1 LPPLAAVAIP
11 HERAI
16 SYATWQVIIGDV
28 RCSCALA
35 KASTSANNEARRCD
49 NTRWLTEPAKVR
61 LVVGVSK
68 LHRTCRD
75 VVSDFW
81 HLARVLTEKCETDVV
96 ASPMHDVTVMRK
108 QRRHGGQYG
117 DYEVVAP
124 LASGGMGGVY
134 LATHVTTGDYVALKV
149 LDPQFAN
156 NGDVVARLYSER
168 AISARATHPGL
179 VAIHATGRSP
189 DGTPYLVMEYLEGR
203 ELAHVIGSDTLT
215 VDDII
220 GFGAQIAAALAAL
233 HAAGIVHCDVKPEN
247 IFVLAEKA
255 WGMPQVKVIDF
266 GVSRVVDEPL
276 PEDSAIAGT
285 PAYMSPEQW
294 RGKPQTAS
302 DVYSL
307 GCVLYEL
314 LTGEPPFDG
323 SLPEI
328 MVAHLE
334 KRPARP
340 SWLRAGVPIELE
352 RLVLR
357 ALAKAPAMRPTM
369 EELATELG
377 DLVELLQC
385 SQTMPMALA
394 V

>member
-1 LPPLAAVAIP
+1 
-11 HERAI
+11 
-16 SYATWQVIIGDV
+16 
-28 RCSCALA
+28 
-35 KASTSANNEARRCD
+35 
-49 NTRWLTEPAKVR
+49 
-61 LVVGVSK
+61 
-68 LHRTCRD
+68 
-75 VVSDFW
+75 
-81 HLARVLTEKCETDVV
+81 
-96 ASPMHDVTVMRK
+96 
-108 QRRHGGQYG
+108 
-117 DYEVVAP
+117 
-124 LASGGMGGVY
+124 MGGVY

-149 LDPQFAN
+149 LDPQFASHP
-156 NGDVVARLYSER
+156 DVVERLYSEQ
-168 AISARATHPGL
+168 AISAKATHPGL
-179 VAIHATGRSP
+179 VSIHATGKSA

-203 ELAHVIGSDTLT
+203 ELAASFSDDTLT

-220 GFGAQIAAALAAL
+220 GLGAQIAAALAAL

-266 GVSRVVDEPL
+266 GVSRSVSDPPLDE
-276 PEDSAIAGT
+276 SAIAGT

-294 RGKPQTAS
+294 KGNPTTAS

-334 KRPARP
+334 KRPSRP
-340 SWLRAGVPIELE
+340 SWLRAGIPIELE
-352 RLVLR
+352 RLILR
-357 ALAKAPAMRPTM
+357 SLAKAPELRPTM
-369 EELATELG
+369 LELATELG

-385 SQTMPMALA
+385 SQTMPMSIA